1 MNSDGKIVPLT
12 SGMAETAEIKT
23 ERGFHDL
30 HREIWS
36 TLKAEVLKGYAQTGG
51 A

>member
-23 ERGFHDL
+23 EPPTRQARSG
-30 HREIWS
+30 
-36 TLKAEVLKGYAQTGG
+36 
-51 A
+51 

>member
-23 ERGFHDL
+23 ERPCAAGPVGL
-30 HREIWS
+30 MRPSRELES
-36 TLKAEVLKGYAQTGG
+36 QGG
-51 A
+51 TT